1 MARHYRE
8 QSDGLEVAP
17 AILLGLYCAVAGCFA
32 FGLYAL
38 LQPTRLS
45 NPGLSA
51 YQFPSATIVTYAL
64 SPRLSNAPQPIPSV
78 EAAAPEPETTG
89 TTAQGRNDVQKP
101 NRQVKSESPRRQRAT
116 SHRKERRSPTMDYAA
131 QPFLGG
137 FRPWF

>member
-1 MARHYRE
+1 
-8 QSDGLEVAP
+8 
-17 AILLGLYCAVAGCFA
+17 
-32 FGLYAL
+32 
-38 LQPTRLS
+38 
-45 NPGLSA
+45 
-51 YQFPSATIVTYAL
+51 VTYAL

-78 EAAAPEPETTG
+78 EDPETTG

>member
-1 MARHYRE
+1 MARHYCE

-32 FGLYAL
+32 FGLYVL
-38 LQPTRLS
+38 HQPTRLS
-45 NPGLSA
+45 NPALSA
-51 YQFPSATIVTYAL
+51 YQFPPATAL
-64 SPRLSNAPQPIPSV
+64 RLSDAPQPIPLV
-78 EAAAPEPETTG
+78 EAAAPGPETTG

-101 NRQVKSESPRRQRAT
+101 NRQVKSERPRRQRAT

-137 FRPWF
+137 SRPWF